1 MDNKNGNKI
10 IDLTIVIPPLGEK
23 TLVKCLNSINLGN
36 VLPKEILIVIPKEY
50 SKNLFKLKISNNAKI
65 IYSNLKGQVAQKIL
79 GFKNAKTKFIMQ
91 LDSDIILSK
100 KTIEHLYNFILIN
113 KKKVAVAPLLLPNI
127 NHNLKK
133 KYNLSTSLKNYIL
146 SGSPNLLPGKI
157 TDIGYNTWFSSYE
170 LSDASIQVEW
180 LPGGCILFHKNAII
194 KKNYYPFKNK
204 AYCEDI
210 IHSLLLTQKNVKL
223 FLLPMTKARNL
234 GYPKSRTNLFQRLRE
249 INVRLFILKKIRG
262 NKIRFLIWYF
272 LYVFK

>member
-1 MDNKNGNKI
+1 MKKKVDI
-10 IDLTIVIPPLGEK
+10 TIVIPTLGEK
-23 TLVKCLNSINLGN
+23 TLTKCLDSINNGST
-36 VLPKEILIVIPKEY
+36 LPKIIFIIIPKEY
-50 SKNLFKLKISNNAKI
+50 SKNLVKVKIPNNAKI
-65 IYSNLKGQVAQKIL
+65 IFSSLKGQVAQKIL

-100 KTIEHLYNFILIN
+100 KTIEHLYNFISIN
-113 KKKVAVAPLLLPNI
+113 KKKIAVAPLLLPNI
-127 NHNLKK
+127 SHNSKK
-133 KYNLSTSLKNYIL
+133 KYNLSTSLKNYLL
-146 SGSPNLLPGKI
+146 SGSSNLLPGKI

-170 LSDASIQVEW
+170 LSDTSIQVEW
-180 LPGGCILFHKNAII
+180 LPGACILFHKNAII